1 MTAWANVKTLGSKDY
16 VCGYCGQPLSSE
28 KGYHTNGLERIY
40 ICHKCKKPTF
50 FDDLGNQTPGTIYG
64 NSVLDIDDEKVKT
77 LYDETRRCFGNNAYT
92 AIVLCCRKLLMHI
105 AVAKGAKEGKN
116 FIEYVEYLSDN
127 NYIPPDAKS
136 WVDHIRKKG
145 NEANHEIVIME
156 KEDAKDLL
164 DFVGMLLKIIYEFP
178 ANIKKKTKT
187 RESKA

>member
-1 MTAWANVKTLGSKDY
+1 MAVWRDVRTIGSKDY

-28 KGYHTNGLERIY
+28 KGYLTNARERIY
-40 ICHKCKKPTF
+40 ICHKCGKPTF
-50 FDDLGNQTPGTIYG
+50 FDGLGNQTPGTIYG
-64 NSVLDIDDEKVKT
+64 SSVLDIDDEKVET
-77 LYDETRRCFGNNAYT
+77 LYDEARRCFGDNAYT
-92 AIVLCCRKLLMHI
+92 SIVLCCRKLLMHI

-116 FIEYVEYLSDN
+116 FIAYVEYLSDN

-136 WVDHIRKKG
+136 WVDHIRRKG

-187 RESKA
+187 GGSKA

>member
-1 MTAWANVKTLGSKDY
+1 
-16 VCGYCGQPLSSE
+16 
-28 KGYHTNGLERIY
+28 
-40 ICHKCKKPTF
+40 
-50 FDDLGNQTPGTIYG
+50 
-64 NSVLDIDDEKVKT
+64 
-77 LYDETRRCFGNNAYT
+77 
-92 AIVLCCRKLLMHI
+92 MHI
-105 AVAKGAKEGKN
+105 AVAKSAKGGKN

-178 ANIKKKTKT
+178 ANLKKKMMKKMMKT
-187 RESKA
+187 GGSKA